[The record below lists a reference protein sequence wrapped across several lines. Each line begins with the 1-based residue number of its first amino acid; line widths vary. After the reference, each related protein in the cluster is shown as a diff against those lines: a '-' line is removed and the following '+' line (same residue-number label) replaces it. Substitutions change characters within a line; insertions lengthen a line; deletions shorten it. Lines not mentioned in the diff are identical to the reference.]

1 MDSDRRSICFKTVR
15 LQDTF
20 KNQRVNLS
28 FQWYYQL
35 AITKEKEGI
44 DFLKG
49 LGETYLDFFN
59 SFA

>member
-1 MDSDRRSICFKTVR
+1 MDSDRSSICFKTGR
-15 LQDTF
+15 MQNTF

-28 FQWYYQL
+28 FQCYYQL
-35 AITKEKEGI
+35 AITKEKERI
-44 DFLKG
+44 DFLKA